1 MGEAH
6 NNLGFLLVQICRAH
20 RNQLDAALE
29 QLGLHVGQE
38 HAVYQL
44 ALQGDVPQSQ
54 LAQSLF
60 IDVST
65 ATKMLAR
72 LERDGIIERRPDPD
86 DGRVSRVALTSHG
99 RTLVQPVIDL
109 WSDVETRL
117 QQGMTDAEQA
127 LLRRLLVHMLRNMT
141 GG

>member
-1 MGEAH
+1 MG
-6 NNLGFLLVQICRAH
+6 NTPDNLGLLLVQLCRAH
-20 RNQLDAALE
+20 RNQLDAALN

-44 ALQGDVPQSQ
+44 ALQREVAQSQ

-72 LERDGIIERRPDPD
+72 LERDGVITRRPDPH
-86 DGRVSRVALTSHG
+86 DGRVSLVSLTDHG
-99 RTLVQPVIDL
+99 QALVQPVIDT
-109 WSDVETRL
+109 WSAIEGRL
-117 QQGMTDAEQA
+117 RQGMTDVEQA
-127 LLRRLLVHMLRNMT
+127 LLRRLLAQMVRNLT
-141 GG
+141 EH